1 MRASLTAA
9 RTATGWRR
17 AEAGL
22 ALFIG
27 FVFCSAAPF
36 ALAAHAAESNAGY
49 DRTSSSAATIRSA
62 VQNRLSAGL
71 STSSETRKQE
81 QAALLDYYAAPDHR
95 LLWVDGKG
103 LNARARDVIEE
114 IAKADDYGLRSSDY
128 ALPTLGSESLD
139 AGRLADAEIEIGL
152 AVMRYASDARGGRI
166 DPPRL
171 SANLDPALALPK
183 PLEVMESIAI
193 RSDPAA
199 YLRSFQPQQP
209 EFEALRKA
217 LIAAR
222 GGDAGANVRIP
233 DGPLLQLGV
242 EHEQVALLRKRLQVP
257 TDNKAYETL
266 FDSALADAVKRFKAA
281 HGAIPDG
288 IVGPETRRL
297 LNGPRQLAAN
307 PERVR
312 LILTNMERWRWLPND
327 LGSSYL
333 MINVPEFAL
342 KVMRDG
348 KRVQAARI
356 VVGEPDYQTPVFSS
370 EIQEIVF
377 NPSWT
382 VPDAIKTGEIL
393 PHILDGAALAAAAS
407 TLRCSRPTTF
417 MSVPA
422 AGRSIPSAIDW
433 AQVDMRSLTL
443 YQPPGPDNVQGR
455 VKFVFAGK
463 RDISMHDT
471 PHQDM
476 FAEPVRAESF
486 GTIRVQGADR
496 LALLLLQQ
504 DQGWTGSRVAA
515 SMQNGYDQ
523 HVALREAIPAYV
535 TYFTLRVNDDGST
548 STFPDIYG
556 HDARMAAALS
566 NSEPI
571 ADRAPQGGDAVAS
584 RELQSPPRRNGS
596 ASGNAIAESLS
607 GFLEN

>member
-1 MRASLTAA
+1 MTAPPPQ
-9 RTATGWRR
+9 RQR
-17 AEAGL
+17 
-22 ALFIG
+22 
-27 FVFCSAAPF
+27 SAAPF
-36 ALAAHAAESNAGY
+36 
-49 DRTSSSAATIRSA
+49 RTAFQPASQPQARRASKSKPLFSII
-62 VQNRLSAGL
+62 
-71 STSSETRKQE
+71 TRH
-81 QAALLDYYAAPDHR
+81 LITVFSG
-95 LLWVDGKG
+95 VDGKG

-128 ALPTLGSESLD
+128 ALPTLGSENLD
-139 AGRLADAEIEIGL
+139 AGRLAGAEIEISL

-257 TDNKAYETL
+257 TENKAYETL

-281 HGAIPDG
+281 HGALPDG
-288 IVGPETRRL
+288 IVGPDTRRL
-297 LNGPRQLAAN
+297 LNEPRQRAAN
-307 PERVR
+307 PELVR

-348 KRVQAARI
+348 KRVQAARV

-370 EIQEIVF
+370 EIEEIVF

-382 VPDAIKTGEIL
+382 VPDAVKAGEIL
-393 PHILDGAALAAAAS
+393 PHILDGEAS
-407 TLRCSRPTTF
+407 RGGGFDT
-417 MSVPA
+417 SVLEA
-422 AGRSIPSAIDW
+422 NNLHVSTGGREIDPSAIDW

-463 RDISMHDT
+463 RDISLHDT

-504 DQGWTGSRVAA
+504 DQGWTGARVAA

-523 HVALREAIPAYV
+523 HVVLREAIPAYV
-535 TYFTLRVNDDGST
+535 TYFTLRVNDDGSI

-556 HDARMAAALS
+556 HDARMAAALAD
-566 NSEPI
+566 SEPI
-571 ADRAPQGGDAVAS
+571 AERATGDAVAS
-584 RELQSPPRRNGS
+584 RELPTPPRRNGR

>member
-1 MRASLTAA
+1 L
-9 RTATGWRR
+9 
-17 AEAGL
+17 L
-22 ALFIG
+22 IG
-27 FVFCSAAPF
+27 FVLCSAAP
-36 ALAAHAAESNAGY
+36 LVPAAHAAESNARH
-49 DRTSSSAATIRSA
+49 DRTSSSAAIRTA
-62 VQNRLSAGL
+62 LQNRLSSGL
-71 STSSETRKQE
+71 PTSSETRKQE
-81 QAALLDYYAAPDHR
+81 QAALLEYYAAPDHR

-128 ALPTLGSESLD
+128 ALPTLGNDSLD
-139 AGRLADAEIEIGL
+139 AGRLADAEIEISL

-171 SANLDPALALPK
+171 SANLEPALALPK

-222 GGDAGANVRIP
+222 GRDAGANVRIP

-257 TDNKAYETL
+257 TENKAYETL
-266 FDSALADAVKRFKAA
+266 FDSALADAVKRFKAD
-281 HGAIPDG
+281 HGALPDG
-288 IVGPETRRL
+288 IVGPDTRRL
-297 LNGPRQLAAN
+297 LNEPRQRAAN
-307 PERVR
+307 PAWVR

-327 LGSSYL
+327 LGSSYV
-333 MINVPEFAL
+333 MINVPEFTL

-348 KRVQAARI
+348 KRVQVARV

-370 EIQEIVF
+370 EIGEIVF

-393 PHILDGAALAAAAS
+393 PHILNGAASRGGGFDTSVLEANNLHVS
-407 TLRCSRPTTF
+407 TG
-417 MSVPA
+417 
-422 AGRSIPSAIDW
+422 GREIDPSAIDW
-433 AQVDMRSLTL
+433 AQVDLRSLTL

-463 RDISMHDT
+463 RDISLHDT

-486 GTIRVQGADR
+486 GTVRVQGADR

-504 DQGWTGSRVAA
+504 DQGWTGARVAA

-523 HVALREAIPAYV
+523 HIALKEAIPAYV
-535 TYFTLRVNDDGST
+535 TYFTLWVNDDGST

-556 HDARMAAALS
+556 HDARMAAALAD
-566 NSEPI
+566 SERV
-571 ADRAPQGGDAVAS
+571 ADRVAGDAVAS
-584 RELQSPPRRNGS
+584 RELQAAPRRNGR
-596 ASGNAIAESLS
+596 ASGNAIAESLA

>member
-1 MRASLTAA
+1 MGASLAVA
-9 RTATGWRR
+9 RTVKGWRR
-17 AEAGL
+17 SEASL

-27 FVFCSAAPF
+27 FVLCSAAP
-36 ALAAHAAESNAGY
+36 LVPAAHAAETNARH
-49 DRTSSSAATIRSA
+49 DRTPSAAAIRTA
-62 VQNRLSAGL
+62 LQNRLSAGL
-71 STSSETRKQE
+71 AASSETRKQE
-81 QAALLDYYAAPDHR
+81 QAALLDYYAAPDSR

-103 LNARARDVIEE
+103 LNRRAQDVIEE

-128 ALPTLGSESLD
+128 ALPMPGSESLD
-139 AGRLADAEIEIGL
+139 ANRLADSEIEISL

-166 DPPRL
+166 VPPRL
-171 SANLDPALALPK
+171 SANLDPAPALPK

-222 GGDAGANVRIP
+222 GRDAGANVRIP

-257 TDNKAYETL
+257 TENKAYETL
-266 FDSALADAVKRFKAA
+266 FDAALADAVKRFKAS
-281 HGAIPDG
+281 HGALPDG
-288 IVGPETRRL
+288 IVGPDTRRL
-297 LNGPRQLAAN
+297 LNQPRQSAAS

-333 MINVPEFAL
+333 MVNVPEFTL
-342 KVMRDG
+342 EVMRDG
-348 KRVQAARI
+348 KRVHAARV

-370 EIQEIVF
+370 EIEEIVF

-393 PHILDGAALAAAAS
+393 PHILDGAA
-407 TLRCSRPTTF
+407 SRGAGGFDT
-417 MSVPA
+417 SVLEA
-422 AGRSIPSAIDW
+422 NNLHVSAGGREIDPSAIDW

-443 YQPPGPDNVQGR
+443 YQPPGPDNVQGS
-455 VKFVFAGK
+455 VKFVFADK
-463 RDISMHDT
+463 HDISMHDT
-471 PHQDM
+471 PHKSM

-504 DQGWTGSRVAA
+504 DQGWTGSRVSSAI
-515 SMQNGYDQ
+515 QNGYDQ

-548 STFPDIYG
+548 TTFADIYG
-556 HDARMAAALS
+556 HDARLAAALAD
-566 NSEPI
+566 SEPI
-571 ADRAPQGGDAVAS
+571 AERATEGGDAVAS
-584 RELQSPPRRNGS
+584 REVQATPRRNGR